1 MSLSLASAPPP
12 CTHGRCGGCA
22 RCQTQ
27 TFANTGDC
35 AARVNRN
42 PGVDQHVGTSTLLIF
57 IIRPT
62 EQTHN
67 PRTNHAQ
74 FERKHTRNARDT
86 RHTHTS
92 LRTTR
97 SPSVA
102 RRHVVRALRC
112 RLRHTKRRRDLLAAE
127 ASRRH
132 ALQGE
137 TFLCGSHHVV
147 VRRLENTWDL
157 EGNVACG
164 VSCALV
170 SNVEKPELFL

>member
-1 MSLSLASAPPP
+1 MDAAAAALD
-12 CTHGRCGGCA
+12 A
-22 RCQTQ
+22 RHLQ

-74 FERKHTRNARDT
+74 FERDQTRNARDT
-86 RHTHTS
+86 RHTH
-92 LRTTR
+92 R
-97 SPSVA
+97 PPHHAVA
-102 RRHVVRALRC
+102 RCCATSC
-112 RLRHTKRRRDLLAAE
+112 RRPSAASAASASLSPPRSSCCRSLA
-127 ASRRH
+127 SPCVH
-132 ALQGE
+132 GE
-137 TFLCGSHHVV
+137 TLLCGSHHVV
-147 VRRLENTWDL
+147 VRRLEKTWDL

-164 VSCALV
+164 V
-170 SNVEKPELFL
+170 